1 MRLYPSEMATQDE
14 VWIPLVDEPIGSIVA
29 ELETQDPEI
38 AALVRGP
45 RRTLAF
51 KTFAYVKV
59 GLLLGELLVDR
70 DVETRRRGELGGAAP
85 REPATHERVR
95 TLLRSIA
102 EEIAADP
109 SYDDDELVPDE
120 GMRERFRAFA
130 KKLRSE

>member
-1 MRLYPSEMATQDE
+1 MAAQDE

-38 AALVRGP
+38 AAIVRGP

-51 KTFAYVKV
+51 KTFAYVHV
-59 GLLLGELLVDR
+59 GLLLGELLVDT
-70 DVETRRRGELGGAAP
+70 DVESVGELSWAEQLL

-95 TLLRSIA
+95 TLLLSIA
-102 EEIAADP
+102 EEIAADS

-120 GMRERFRAFA
+120 GVRERFRAFA
-130 KKLRSE
+130 KKLRAE